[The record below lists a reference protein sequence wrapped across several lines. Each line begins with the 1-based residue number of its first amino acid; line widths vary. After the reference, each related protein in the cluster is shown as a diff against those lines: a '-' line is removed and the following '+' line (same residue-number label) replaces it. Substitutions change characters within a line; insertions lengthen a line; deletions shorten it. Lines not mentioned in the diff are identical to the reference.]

1 MLSFPDGLRL
11 PTARVPL
18 TTATFVSGVLPPVV
32 CGFATAFLV
41 LLSRTQ
47 PVRIVLWPIT
57 AILAFRAATSLDV
70 SMGQPKYNFLN
81 TQLQVSSRRTRINC
95 YSVELILQQTM
106 FFIAART
113 LEWTLQTKPF
123 IRMAR
128 RSSKQNS
135 VLDMFDLIFSV
146 RGCGWD
152 WSQGLYIPPETH
164 PTSSRLAFA
173 ASTLVSGLKHLF
185 LCGAIHSAV
194 QSFSPE
200 TFGSVDG
207 GTIFDQSLPPHLRY
221 LRSSII
227 ATLCAFCI
235 YSGLQTCYE
244 LTVIPCVL
252 LLRQHPDQWP
262 PSFDSPW
269 RSTSLRDFWSR
280 RWHQWLRRLFI
291 FFGGR
296 PLSLLFGRVGG
307 VIGAFL
313 VSGFFHHLALSAIA
327 PSSEMWRMVLPFGM
341 MGVGM
346 IIERAVA
353 GNQTGGWMGWIWTM
367 CWMVLW
373 GNVMVDGW
381 ARAGMF
387 GGSTILDSTMP
398 LRQPIERLVRTF
410 DEYLH
415 A

>member
-11 PTARVPL
+11 PTTTRVPV
-18 TTATFVSGVLPPVV
+18 TTATFASGVLPPVV
-32 CGFATAFLV
+32 CYFATAFLV
-41 LLSRTQ
+41 LLPRTQ

-70 SMGQPKYNFLN
+70 
-81 TQLQVSSRRTRINC
+81 
-95 YSVELILQQTM
+95 VELILQLSM
-106 FFIAART
+106 FCITARA
-113 LEWTLQTKPF
+113 LEWTVQTKPL

-135 VLDMFDLIFSV
+135 VLDMFDLISSG

-173 ASTLVSGLKHLF
+173 TSTLVSGLKHLF
-185 LCGAIHSAV
+185 LCGVIHSAV

-200 TFGSVDG
+200 TFGSDDG
-207 GTIFDQSLPPHLRY
+207 GTIFDESLPPHLRY
-221 LRSSII
+221 LRSSIM
-227 ATLCAFCI
+227 ATLCAFGI
-235 YSGLQTCYE
+235 YSGLQAGYE
-244 LTVIPCVL
+244 LTVVPCVL

-269 RSTSLRDFWSR
+269 RATSLREFWSR
-280 RWHQWLRRLFI
+280 RWHQWLRRQFI

-313 VSGFFHHLALSAIA
+313 VSGFLHHVALSAID
-327 PSSEMWRMVLPFGM
+327 PSSEMWRMVMPFGM

-353 GNQTGGWMGWIWTM
+353 GNKTGGWMGWIWTM

-387 GGSTILDSTMP
+387 GGSSILDGMMP

>member
-1 MLSFPDGLRL
+1 MLSFPDGLHL
-11 PTARVPL
+11 PTARVPV
-18 TTATFVSGVLPPVV
+18 TAATFASGVLPPVV
-32 CGFATAFLV
+32 CSFATAFLV
-41 LLSRTQ
+41 LLPRTQ

-70 SMGQPKYNFLN
+70 SMGEPKYNFLN
-81 TQLQVSSRRTRINC
+81 THLQIS
-95 YSVELILQQTM
+95 M
-106 FFIAART
+106 FCIAART
-113 LEWTLQTKPF
+113 LEWTVQTKPL

-135 VLDMFDLIFSV
+135 VLDMFDLIFNL

-173 ASTLVSGLKHLF
+173 SSTLVSGLKHLF
-185 LCGAIHSAV
+185 LCGAIHYAV

-200 TFGSVDG
+200 TFGSVNG
-207 GTIFDQSLPPHLRY
+207 GTIFDESLPPHLRY

-227 ATLCAFCI
+227 ATLCAFSI
-235 YSGLQTCYE
+235 YSGLQIGYE
-244 LTVIPCVL
+244 LTVVPCVL

-269 RSTSLRDFWSR
+269 RSTSLREFWSR
-280 RWHQWLRRLFI
+280 RWHQWFRRQFI

-313 VSGFFHHLALSAIA
+313 VSGLLHHVALSAIV

-353 GNQTGGWMGWIWTM
+353 GNKTGGWMGWIWTM

-387 GGSTILDSTMP
+387 GGSSILDSIMP